1 MIETFVQSV
10 VQYGASDLH
19 ISAGRKPTVRVNGEL
34 IELSSAAPLTQEDV
48 VKILIECVG
57 EERTRKV
64 VNKQEVDFSYVVGD
78 LRLRGAAFVQ
88 SGNIAIAFRAITKV
102 KTVAEL
108 NLPPQILQF
117 AEARQGFFL
126 VVGPVGQGKSTTM
139 AALIEHINS
148 TRKEHIMT
156 IENPIEYLFDP
167 KQSLI
172 EQREVGSDTESFE
185 SAMNALFRQDANVL
199 MIGEMRNA
207 ETIAT
212 AVTAA
217 ETGHLVFSTL
227 HTNDAAQ
234 TINRI
239 IDSFPAEQQNQIRS
253 QLSTSLLGVYSQR
266 LIPSLHG
273 GRVAAYELMI
283 NNPAVSNLIREGRI
297 HEINTVIETHKE
309 DGMVDMN
316 HSLLEHV
323 RQGTISM
330 DDAFKYST
338 NPEAMK
344 SLS

>member
-1 MIETFVQSV
+1 MIEKFVQSV
-10 VQYGASDLH
+10 VEYGASDLH
-19 ISAGRKPTVRVNGEL
+19 ISAGHKPVVRVNGEL
-34 IELSSAAPLTQEDV
+34 IELSSAELVTQEDI
-48 VKILIECVG
+48 VKLLVECIG
-57 EERTRKV
+57 EERTRMV
-64 VNKQEVDFSYVVGD
+64 VNRKEVDFSYVVGD

-88 SGNIAIAFRAITKV
+88 SGNIAVAFRVITKV
-102 KTVAEL
+102 KTVTEL
-108 NLPPQILQF
+108 NLPPQIIQF

-139 AALIEHINS
+139 AALIEHINT
-148 TRKEHIMT
+148 TRKEHIVT
-156 IENPIEYLFDP
+156 IEHPIEYMFEP
-167 KQSLI
+167 KMSFI

-199 MIGEMRNA
+199 MIGEMRNS

-266 LIPSLHG
+266 LIPALHG

-283 NNPAVSNLIREGRI
+283 NNPAVANLIREGRV

-309 DGMVDMN
+309 EGMVDMN
-316 HSLLEHV
+316 HSLLELV
-323 RQGTISM
+323 RQGQISM

>member
-1 MIETFVQSV
+1 MIETLAQSI

-19 ISAGRKPTVRVNGEL
+19 ISAGKKPTVRVNGEL
-34 IELSSAAPLTQEDV
+34 IELTSSNPLTQEDI
-48 VKILIECVG
+48 VKILIECIG
-57 EERTRKV
+57 EERARKV
-64 VNKQEVDFSYVVGD
+64 VNRQEADFSYVVGD
-78 LRLRGAAFVQ
+78 MRLRGAAFVQ
-88 SGNIAIAFRAITKV
+88 SGNVSIAFRVLTKV
-102 KTVAEL
+102 KTVTEL
-108 NLPPQILQF
+108 NLPPQIIQF

-139 AALIEHINS
+139 AALIEHINT

-156 IENPIEYLFDP
+156 IENPIEYVFEQ
-167 KQSLI
+167 KQCLI

-207 ETIAT
+207 ETIST
-212 AVTAA
+212 AVTAS

-253 QLSTSLLGVYSQR
+253 QLSTCLLGVYSQR

-283 NNPAVSNLIREGRI
+283 NNPAVANLIREGRV

-309 DGMVDMN
+309 AGMVDMN

-323 RQGTISM
+323 RQGNISM

-344 SLS
+344 SLA